1 APPALHLQLSVAVPI
16 AISLA
21 GLDRDPTAPWGEG
34 ARAAINWATAAGWR
48 AITLDATA
56 PDTRSRALDNSA
68 RRDLASAL
76 RRAALAFAGLDLWIP
91 AEHFTRPDTI
101 DRAIAAATS
110 ACDLAATLHTLVGSG
125 DRTINLS
132 LPDDAADARSA
143 LWSAAQ

>member
-1 APPALHLQLSVAVPI
+1 SPATLHLQLSVPVPI

-21 GLDRDPTAPWGEG
+21 GLDQGGAPPIVPWGAG
-34 ARAAINWATAAGWR
+34 ARAAINWAAAAGWR

-76 RRAALAFAGLDLWIP
+76 RRAELAFAGLDLWIP

-101 DRAIAAATS
+101 
-110 ACDLAATLHTLVGSG
+110 
-125 DRTINLS
+125 
-132 LPDDAADARSA
+132 
-143 LWSAAQ
+143 